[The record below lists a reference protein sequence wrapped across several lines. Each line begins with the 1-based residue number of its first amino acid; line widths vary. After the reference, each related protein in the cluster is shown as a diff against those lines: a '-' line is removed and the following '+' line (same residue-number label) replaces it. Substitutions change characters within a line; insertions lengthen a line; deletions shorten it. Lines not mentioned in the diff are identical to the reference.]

1 MKNSQCRIIS
11 VASGKGGVGKT
22 SFSLNLA
29 YNLAIKK
36 KKVCIIDADLGL
48 ANIDVV
54 LGINPKY
61 TLEDLILNG
70 KSVEEVIY
78 PVDDFLHLLPGS
90 SGIPKL
96 ADLSPPQRRNLIQ
109 KFSSLTGYD
118 FIIIDNSPG
127 IAPSVLSFCLATKE
141 LIVIITPEPTSI
153 TDGYALLKS
162 LKENGLYY
170 PPFLVLNRAKSREQ
184 IKKVMGRFQD
194 VCKKFLGISILFLGA
209 LFEESIVGEE
219 LTYNAPVSKLCPNS
233 LAGKCYKL
241 ITDRILNRPK
251 QNLFLSDP
259 TEVIKQSVIQ
269 FTARIARQDF
279 DKKIEDPL
287 SLLTSLK
294 ILIENAKSLKKDKM
308 LVEKI
313 KQRLKEI
320 EYILDSYLNIDKL
333 KKKIGVLSLDIPMKN
348 LITDILLDKD
358 YEVIDLLNIKDIN
371 SLDLD
376 LVIYYHLPTKKLSN
390 NYIKIFNSP
399 TPILL
404 ISPFNYFIQ
413 HKNIKGFLKSPFNL
427 DDFYLEVNKLINCNS

>member
-1 MKNSQCRIIS
+1 LKKSQCRIIS

-29 YNLAIKK
+29 YNLSIQK

-61 TLEDLILNG
+61 TLEDMIFNG
-70 KSVEEVIY
+70 KSVEEIIY

-96 ADLSPPQRRNLIQ
+96 ADLSPSQRRDLIQ

-141 LIVIITPEPTSI
+141 LIVITTPEPTSI
-153 TDGYALLKS
+153 TDGYALIKS

-184 IKKVMGRFQD
+184 IKKVMGRFQE
-194 VCKKFLGISILFLGA
+194 VCKKFLGISILFLGV

-219 LTYNAPVSKLCPNS
+219 LTHNVPISKLYPNS

-279 DKKIEDPL
+279 DKKVEDPL
-287 SLLTSLK
+287 ALINSLK
-294 ILIENAKSLKKDKM
+294 ILIQNAKSLKQDKI

-313 KQRLKEI
+313 RQQLKEV
-320 EYILDSYLNIDKL
+320 ESLVDSYLNTAEL
-333 KKKIGVLSLDIPMKN
+333 KKKIGVLSQDIPMKN
-348 LITDILLDKD
+348 LITDILLDRNFD
-358 YEVIDLLNIKDIN
+358 VIDLLSVKDID
-371 SLDLD
+371 SLELDLI
-376 LVIYYHLPTKKLSN
+376 IYYHLPTKKLSDSHM
-390 NYIKIFNSP
+390 KIFKTT

-404 ISPFNYFIQ
+404 ISHFNYFIH
-413 HKNIKGFLKSPFNL
+413 HKNIKGFLKSPFNIE
-427 DDFYLEVNKLINCNS
+427 DFYLEVDRLINENS